1 MNFIVIYCICIG
13 SVTGT
18 FQDYITRSED
28 GPGWQCTICGKECAQ
43 KVNLAKHVESVHFPN
58 SFSYECKYCGQTFN
72 TKNKLYVH
80 VQRTHKNA

>member
-1 MNFIVIYCICIG
+1 MNNTLFLEHELNCNFLYFIG

-58 SFSYECKYCGQTFN
+58 SFSYEF
-72 TKNKLYVH
+72 
-80 VQRTHKNA
+80 